1 MNATCRSLDSAIR
14 SLLAAV
20 AALGLVLCPLASVFA
35 APPADEGVAITVY
48 SNADPASFDPQRFIA
63 QQRQGY
69 DPQFAWQVP
78 GFGVVKEVR
87 RIDLGAGLNE
97 LRFTDVAEFI
107 DPTTVSFTN
116 LDDPTGTAV
125 LEQNFQFD
133 LVNPDKLL
141 EKYLDK
147 EIEVALPRGEQIEMV
162 KGTLLSAVGG
172 QLVLQTPDGVRVLSS
187 RGQQVKLGELP
198 GGLITRP
205 TLVWKVQ
212 SAAAGRPLVRTTYQT
227 GGLTWRADYNMILNA
242 KDTAADVGAW
252 VTLMNLCGTAFKDAQ
267 LKLIAGDVQRIQ
279 PQTSTYLKAGRA
291 RAPAAELDLGFEEK
305 PFFEYHLYTL
315 PRKTDVLSNTT
326 QQITL
331 FPTARDVKVE
341 KILVYYGL
349 PEAAYWGIFAS
360 PQLDRNFG
368 NQSNPKVD
376 VYVRFQ
382 NKKENNLGM
391 PLPKGKVRVYKRDDA
406 DGTLEFVG
414 EDLIDH
420 TAKDEEVLIKLGQA
434 FDVVGERTQTDFTSD
449 SSRRTMTETI
459 KIQIRNHKQEPA
471 HVIIKENL
479 YRWMTWEITRKS
491 DDYQKI
497 DARTIHFEVDVPADG
512 EKTVT
517 YTARYTW

>member
-1 MNATCRSLDSAIR
+1 MIDVRQQLNVALFCSLV
-14 SLLAAV
+14 AAV
-20 AALGLVLCPLASVFA
+20 AIA
-35 APPADEGVAITVY
+35 APPQAEEGVAVTIY
-48 SNADPASFDPQRFIA
+48 STADPASFDPQRFIA

-87 RIDLGAGLNE
+87 KIKLGAGLNE
-97 LRFTDVAEFI
+97 LRFTDVAQFI

-116 LDDPTGTAV
+116 LDDPDGTAV
-125 LEQNFQFD
+125 LEQNFEFD
-133 LVNPDKLL
+133 LVSPDKLL

-147 EIEVALPRGEQIEMV
+147 EIEVALPHGDQVEMV
-162 KGTLLSAVGG
+162 KGTLLSAMSG
-172 QLVLQTPDGVRVLSS
+172 QLVLQTADGLRVLSS

-212 SAAAGRPLVRTTYQT
+212 AAQAGEPLVRTTYQT
-227 GGLTWRADYNMILNA
+227 DGVTWRADYNLTLNA

-252 VTLMNLCGTAFKDAQ
+252 VTLMNLSGAAFKDAR

-279 PQTSTYLKAGRA
+279 PQTPMYLKAGRA
-291 RAPAAELDLGFEEK
+291 RMAMEDRDSGFEEK

-315 PRKTDVLSNTT
+315 PRKTDILANTT

-341 KILVYYGL
+341 KLLVYYGL
-349 PEAAYWGIFAS
+349 PEAGNWRFFPS
-360 PQLDRNFG
+360 PQMDRNFG

-376 VYVRFQ
+376 VYVRLE
-382 NKKENNLGM
+382 NKKANNLGM

-420 TAKDEEVLIKLGQA
+420 TAKDEKVLIKLGQA
-434 FDVVGERTQTDFTSD
+434 FDVVGERTQTDFTID
-449 SSRRTMTETI
+449 SGRKTMTESI
-459 KIQIRNHKQEPA
+459 KIQIRNHKSEA
-471 HVIIKENL
+471 VKVIIKENL
-479 YRWMTWEITRKS
+479 YRWTNWEITKS
-491 DDYQKI
+491 NSDYEKV

-517 YTARYTW
+517 YTVRYTW